1 MTDAGRDDHPRRSHA
16 RRAGTASWLIALPI
30 GLLTVAALAGLGLA
44 RGLPTPVAF
53 GAALAL
59 TWLPVAGLA
68 RGRLAG
74 RGTTGLAVALWGLA
88 VLVAL
93 PAYFPGERAPA
104 TSRGLRAA
112 SAIAGEPVS
121 TALGRAGAGLVGLLG
136 RDPAPPPPAPDTARG
151 DRIATSTSHA
161 PRRVSAASASRVGPA
176 RPASAV
182 LLPYEGDRS
191 SLRIRVD
198 VDGPELGE
206 QVEMIFDTG
215 ATLTTLDR
223 ATLDRIGVTVPVDAP
238 WVTLRTANGELEA
251 PLVLVDAIWLGDEPV
266 EWVTV
271 AVCDGCTDA
280 PAAGLLGLNTSQRF
294 HVALDHDRR
303 RIELTRRP
311 GEDDRALDIGQWLQI
326 RSRATRQWTGAV
338 DVALTARNAAH
349 RPIAEAVVDLTCGD
363 QIFAIQIDDIPA
375 GGERT
380 TEISLPRGTD
390 CSLQKVELARSHWV
404 LDRF

>member
-1 MTDAGRDDHPRRSHA
+1 VD
-16 RRAGTASWLIALPI
+16 
-30 GLLTVAALAGLGLA
+30 
-44 RGLPTPVAF
+44 
-53 GAALAL
+53 
-59 TWLPVAGLA
+59 
-68 RGRLAG
+68 
-74 RGTTGLAVALWGLA
+74 
-88 VLVAL
+88 
-93 PAYFPGERAPA
+93 
-104 TSRGLRAA
+104 
-112 SAIAGEPVS
+112 
-121 TALGRAGAGLVGLLG
+121 LLG
-136 RDPAPPPPAPDTARG
+136 ADPAPVGPAPARP
-151 DRIATSTSHA
+151 DRIATSASHA
-161 PRRVSAASASRVGPA
+161 PRRVSAASASRIDPA
-176 RPASAV
+176 RPTSSV

-198 VDGPELGE
+198 LDGPELGE

-223 ATLDRIGVTVPVDAP
+223 ATLDRIGVVVPADAP

-271 AVCDGCTDA
+271 AVCDGCTSA
-280 PAAGLLGLNTSQRF
+280 PAVGLLGLNTSQRF

-303 RIELTRRP
+303 RIELTRRAR
-311 GEDDRALDIGQWLQI
+311 EDDRALDIGQWLQI

-338 DVALTARNAAH
+338 DVALTAHNAAH
-349 RPIAEAVVDLTCGD
+349 RPVAEAVVDLTCGD
-363 QIFAIQIDDIPA
+363 QVFAIQIDDIPA

-390 CSLQKVELARSHWV
+390 CSRQKVELARSHWV